1 MSFRLFYNTKIMI
14 QNPSHRAT
22 LTRMCCIGV
31 GGEPYDSPASQ
42 WVPSDSSVTHRAE
55 IRCLQFQF
63 MGKRGKRRKKNR
75 KIDEFVRANRELEF
89 TLTNH
94 VFDRL
99 RDRMGWTTELAL
111 QTLGNERKIKINLT
125 EGMVYPKKD
134 SWQILISGLG
144 VFVIVE
150 EEETPGGWLAV
161 TYYRGLSRS
170 YEID

>member
-1 MSFRLFYNTKIMI
+1 MVRPQPY
-14 QNPSHRAT
+14 AT
-22 LTRMCCIGV
+22 
-31 GGEPYDSPASQ
+31 PASQ
-42 WVPSDSSVTHRAE
+42 RIPSDSSVTHRAE

-63 MGKRGKRRKKNR
+63 VGKRGKRRKKNR

-111 QTLGNERKIKINLT
+111 QTLGNERKIKITLT

-150 EEETPGGWLAV
+150 EEKTPGGWLAV
-161 TYYRGLSRS
+161 TYYRRLSRS
-170 YEID
+170 FEID

>member
-1 MSFRLFYNTKIMI
+1 
-14 QNPSHRAT
+14 
-22 LTRMCCIGV
+22 
-31 GGEPYDSPASQ
+31 
-42 WVPSDSSVTHRAE
+42 
-55 IRCLQFQF
+55 

-99 RDRMGWTTELAL
+99 RDRMGWTTELTL
-111 QTLGNERKIKINLT
+111 QTLGNERKIKITLT
-125 EGMVYPKKD
+125 EGMVYPKKKD

-150 EEETPGGWLAV
+150 EEKTPGGWLAV